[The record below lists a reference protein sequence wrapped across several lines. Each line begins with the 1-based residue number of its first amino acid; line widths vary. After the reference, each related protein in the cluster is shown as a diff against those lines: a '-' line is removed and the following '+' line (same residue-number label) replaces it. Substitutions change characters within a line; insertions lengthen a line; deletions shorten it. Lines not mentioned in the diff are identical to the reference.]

1 MQAAGLNRARAA
13 TEPQVWEAN
22 AGLTSE
28 TDHNGIVFLS
38 GPYKD
43 EGAAQAYAQSLTV
56 VEISASGGR
65 WVASASLRSQLDAA
79 VQRAAACMAGG
90 AS

>member
-1 MQAAGLNRARAA
+1 LAAAGLNRARAA

-22 AGLTSE
+22 SGVGSE
-28 TDHNGIVFLS
+28 SDPNQLVFLS
-38 GPYKD
+38 GPYSD
-43 EGAAQAYAQSLTV
+43 ANAADQYAQSLQG
-56 VEISASGGR
+56 VELAASGGR

-79 VQRAAACMAGG
+79 VQNAAGCMA